1 MRRVH
6 DIDLKLLRTFRAI
19 VEAGGLVGAQL
30 TLNVSQSTL
39 STQLADLE
47 KRLGF
52 RVCYRGRSGF
62 ALTKAGQQTYDACA
76 DLFSAADRFQNTAAS
91 ISGELKGVLR
101 LGIAD
106 AMITNRAWD
115 LSTILGEF
123 NDRAKKTVIE
133 IFLDSPGNM
142 ERLVIEGARDVTIAG
157 AFTRKTVGVVY
168 IPLFNEQHAI
178 FCANDHPL
186 ARQELVETAELKRY
200 AFVARRYLHRY
211 DLERVGHLNPGAVV
225 EEIESQALL
234 IQSGRFIGYLPVHYA
249 DVLPSLTRVRTT
261 DGTDYYS
268 PFYLL
273 HKTNAEENLLVRN
286 FVNRVREFKIRK
298 SAQHS
303 QSIQPLEGAIGR
315 KRR

>member
-1 MRRVH
+1 MRVH
-6 DIDLKLLRTFRAI
+6 DFDLKLLRTFRAI
-19 VEAGGLVGAQL
+19 VEAGGIVGAQL

-62 ALTKAGQQTYDACA
+62 ALTTAGQQIYDACE
-76 DLFSAADRFQNTAAS
+76 DLFSAADRFHNTAAS

-101 LGIAD
+101 LGIVD

-115 LSTILGEF
+115 LSAIIGEF

-133 IFLDSPGNM
+133 IYTDSPGNM
-142 ERLVIEGARDVTIAG
+142 ERLLIEGARDVTIAG
-157 AFTRKTVGVVY
+157 AFTRKTAGIAY
-168 IPLFNEQHAI
+168 IPLFSEQHAL
-178 FCANDHPL
+178 FCSNEHAL
-186 ARQELVETAELKRY
+186 AGQEAVEIAELKRY

-211 DLERVGHLNPGAVV
+211 DLERVGHISPGAVV
-225 EEIESQALL
+225 EEMEAQALL
-234 IQSGRFIGYLPVHYA
+234 IQSGRFIGYLPVHFGET
-249 DVLPSLTRVRTT
+249 LPSLTRVRTSESV
-261 DGTDYYS
+261 DYYS

-273 HKTNAEENLLVRN
+273 HKSNAEENLLIRN
-286 FVNRVREFKIRK
+286 FVNRVREAKLLK
-298 SAQHS
+298 SERGS
-303 QSIQPLEGAIGR
+303 QPIQPLEGGLKK

>member
-1 MRRVH
+1 MRVH
-6 DIDLKLLRTFRAI
+6 DFDLKLLRTFRAI
-19 VEAGGLVGAQL
+19 VEAGGVVGAQL

-62 ALTKAGQQTYDACA
+62 ALTTAGQQIYDACQ

-91 ISGELKGVLR
+91 ISGELRGVLR
-101 LGIAD
+101 LGIVD

-115 LSTILGEF
+115 LSAIIGEF

-133 IFLDSPGNM
+133 VYTDSPGNM

-157 AFTRKTVGVVY
+157 AFTRKTTGIVY
-168 IPLFNEQHAI
+168 IPLFNEQHAL
-178 FCANDHPL
+178 FCSNEHVL
-186 ARQELVETAELKRY
+186 AGREAVEIAELKRY

-211 DLERVGHLNPGAVV
+211 DLERVGHVSSGAVV

-234 IQSGRFIGYLPVHYA
+234 IQSGRFIGYLPVHYGETI
-249 DVLPSLTRVRTT
+249 PSLTRVTT
-261 DGTDYYS
+261 RESVEYYS

-273 HKTNAEENLLVRN
+273 HKNNAEENLLIRN
-286 FVNRVREFKIRK
+286 FINRVREAKILK
-298 SAQHS
+298 SKEYP
-303 QSIQPLEGAIGR
+303 QSIQPLESVIR
-315 KRR
+315 KKRR

>member
-62 ALTKAGQQTYDACA
+62 ALTKAGQQTYDACG

-106 AMITNRAWD
+106 AMITNRDWD
-115 LSTILGEF
+115 LSAILGEF

-133 IFLDSPGNM
+133 IFMDSPGNM

-186 ARQELVETAELKRY
+186 ASQELVETAELKRY

-225 EEIESQALL
+225 EEIESQAIL

-249 DVLPSLTRVRTT
+249 DILPSLTRVRTT

-286 FVNRVREFKIRK
+286 FVNRVREYKIRK

-303 QSIQPLEGAIGR
+303 HSIQPLEGGIGR

>member
-1 MRRVH
+1 MRVH
-6 DIDLKLLRTFRAI
+6 DFDLRLLRTFRAI
-19 VEAGGLVGAQL
+19 VEAGGIVGAQL

-62 ALTKAGQQTYDACA
+62 ALTTAGQQIYDACE

-101 LGIAD
+101 LGIVD
-106 AMITNRAWD
+106 AMITNRTWD
-115 LSTILGEF
+115 LSAIIGEF

-133 IFLDSPGNM
+133 VYTDSPGNM

-157 AFTRKTVGVVY
+157 AFTRKTTGIVY
-168 IPLFNEQHAI
+168 IPLFNEQHAL
-178 FCANDHPL
+178 FCSNEHAL
-186 ARQELVETAELKRY
+186 AGREAVEIAELKRY
-200 AFVARRYLHRY
+200 AFVTRRYLHRY
-211 DLERVGHLNPGAVV
+211 DLERVGHVSSGAVV

-234 IQSGRFIGYLPVHYA
+234 IQSGRFIGYLPVHYGETI
-249 DVLPSLTRVRTT
+249 PSLTRVKTRESVE
-261 DGTDYYS
+261 YYS

-273 HKTNAEENLLVRN
+273 HKNNAEENLLIRN
-286 FVNRVREFKIRK
+286 FVNRVREAKILK
-298 SAQHS
+298 STEYP
-303 QSIQPLEGAIGR
+303 QSIQPLESAIR
-315 KRR
+315 KKRR

>member
-1 MRRVH
+1 MRVH
-6 DIDLKLLRTFRAI
+6 DFDLKLLRTFRAI
-19 VEAGGLVGAQL
+19 VEAGGVVGAQL

-62 ALTKAGQQTYDACA
+62 ALTTAGQQIYDACE

-101 LGIAD
+101 LGIVD
-106 AMITNRAWD
+106 AMITNRTWD
-115 LSTILGEF
+115 LSAIIGEF

-133 IFLDSPGNM
+133 VYTDSPGNM

-157 AFTRKTVGVVY
+157 AFTRKTSGIVY
-168 IPLFNEQHAI
+168 IPLFNEQHAL
-178 FCANDHPL
+178 FCSNEHVL
-186 ARQELVETAELKRY
+186 AGREAVEIAELKRY

-211 DLERVGHLNPGAVV
+211 DLERVGHVSSGAVV

-234 IQSGRFIGYLPVHYA
+234 IQSGRFIGYLPVHYGETI
-249 DVLPSLTRVRTT
+249 PSLTRVTT
-261 DGTDYYS
+261 RESVEYYS

-273 HKTNAEENLLVRN
+273 HKNNAEENLLIRN
-286 FVNRVREFKIRK
+286 FINRVREAKILK
-298 SAQHS
+298 SKEYS
-303 QSIQPLEGAIGR
+303 QSIQPLESVIR
-315 KRR
+315 KKRR

>member
-62 ALTKAGQQTYDACA
+62 ALTKAGQQTYDACG

-115 LSTILGEF
+115 LSAILGEF
-123 NDRAKKTVIE
+123 K
-133 IFLDSPGNM
+133 
-142 ERLVIEGARDVTIAG
+142 DVTIAG

-168 IPLFNEQHAI
+168 VPLFNEQHAI

-186 ARQELVETAELKRY
+186 ASQELVETAELKRY

-249 DVLPSLTRVRTT
+249 DILPSLTRVRTT

-303 QSIQPLEGAIGR
+303 QSIQPLEGGIGR

>member
-1 MRRVH
+1 MRVH
-6 DIDLKLLRTFRAI
+6 DFDLKLLRTFRAI
-19 VEAGGLVGAQL
+19 VEAGGVVGAQL

-62 ALTKAGQQTYDACA
+62 ALTTAGQQIYDACQ

-101 LGIAD
+101 LGIVD

-115 LSTILGEF
+115 LSAIIGEF

-133 IFLDSPGNM
+133 VYTDSPGNM

-157 AFTRKTVGVVY
+157 AFTRKTTGIVY
-168 IPLFNEQHAI
+168 IPLFNEQHAL
-178 FCANDHPL
+178 FCSNEHVL
-186 ARQELVETAELKRY
+186 AGREAVEIAELKRY

-211 DLERVGHLNPGAVV
+211 DLERVGHVSSGAVV

-234 IQSGRFIGYLPVHYA
+234 IQSGRFIGYLPVHYGETI
-249 DVLPSLTRVRTT
+249 PSLTRVSTRESVE
-261 DGTDYYS
+261 YYS

-273 HKTNAEENLLVRN
+273 HKNNAEENLLIRN
-286 FVNRVREFKIRK
+286 FINRVCEAKILK
-298 SAQHS
+298 SKEYL
-303 QSIQPLEGAIGR
+303 QSIQPLESVIR
-315 KRR
+315 KKRR

>member
-1 MRRVH
+1 MRVH
-6 DIDLKLLRTFRAI
+6 DFDLKLLRTFRAI
-19 VEAGGLVGAQL
+19 VEAGGVVGAQL

-62 ALTKAGQQTYDACA
+62 ALTTAGQQIYDACK

-101 LGIAD
+101 LGIVD

-115 LSTILGEF
+115 LSAIIGEF

-133 IFLDSPGNM
+133 VYTDSPGNM

-157 AFTRKTVGVVY
+157 AFTRKTTGIVY
-168 IPLFNEQHAI
+168 IPLFNEQHAL
-178 FCANDHPL
+178 FCSNEHVL
-186 ARQELVETAELKRY
+186 AGREAVEIAELKRY

-211 DLERVGHLNPGAVV
+211 DLERVGHVSSGAVV

-234 IQSGRFIGYLPVHYA
+234 IQSGRFIGYLPVHYGETIR
-249 DVLPSLTRVRTT
+249 SLTRVTT
-261 DGTDYYS
+261 RESVEYYS

-273 HKTNAEENLLVRN
+273 HKNNAEENLLIRN
-286 FVNRVREFKIRK
+286 FINRVREAKVLK
-298 SAQHS
+298 SKEYP
-303 QSIQPLEGAIGR
+303 QSIQPLESAIR
-315 KRR
+315 KKRR

>member
-1 MRRVH
+1 VRRVH
-6 DIDLKLLRTFRAI
+6 DVDLKLLRTFRAI
-19 VEAGGLVGAQL
+19 VEAGGVVGAQL

-62 ALTKAGQQTYDACA
+62 ALTTAGQQVYDACA

-115 LSTILGEF
+115 LSAILGEF

-133 IFLDSPGNM
+133 IFMDSPGSM
-142 ERLVIEGARDVTIAG
+142 ERLVLEGARDVTIAG
-157 AFTRKTVGVVY
+157 AFTRRTAGVVY
-168 IPLFNEQHAI
+168 IPLFNEQQAI
-178 FCANDHPL
+178 FCSSDHPL
-186 ARQELVETAELKRY
+186 ASQELVEAAELRRY

-211 DLERVGHLNPGAVV
+211 DLERVGHLSPGAVV
-225 EEIESQALL
+225 EEMESQALL
-234 IQSGRFIGYLPVHYA
+234 IQSGRFIGYLPVHYGET
-249 DVLPSLTRVRTT
+249 LSSLTRIRTT
-261 DGTDYYS
+261 DGIDYYS

-286 FVNRVREFKIRK
+286 FVNRVREAKLLK
-298 SAQHS
+298 SERYS
-303 QSIQPLEGAIGR
+303 ISIQPLKDGIGG